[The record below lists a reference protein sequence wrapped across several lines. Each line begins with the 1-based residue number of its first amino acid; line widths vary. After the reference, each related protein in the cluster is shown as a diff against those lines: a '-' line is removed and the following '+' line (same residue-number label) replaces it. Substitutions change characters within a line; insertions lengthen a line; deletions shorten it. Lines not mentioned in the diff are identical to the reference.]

1 MTMIIIVVSIPVT
14 GLFVIHLYFIYLFIY
29 FLTFPH
35 NPVSMYVP
43 VCLVSID
50 TVSVLMCLA
59 LLFFS
64 F

>member
-1 MTMIIIVVSIPVT
+1 MTMIIIVVSIPMT

-35 NPVSMYVP
+35 NPVSMCVP